1 LRAVAAL
8 VQGDSMTSRRAF
20 LRHGLAVAGA
30 SALGGLRPAPACAA
44 PPPETTRFRIAEIPS
59 SCRSPEWMA
68 EELLRAEGFTDVQY
82 IRKKGTQGME
92 EALASGEADI
102 SGHFAAPV
110 IVRLE
115 AGDPIVVLGGE
126 HIGCFEL
133 FGNERV
139 RTLRDLKGKTVAIPA
154 FNSSQHVFIASIVAH
169 LGLDANKD
177 IVWIRSSAEQAMQ
190 LFIDGK
196 ADAYLGFPPDPQELR
211 ARKIGRSLV
220 NSAADR
226 PWSQYFCC
234 MLAGNREWVRKHP
247 IATKRALRAIL
258 KATSICA
265 LEPERTAR
273 TLVGRGLAK
282 NYEYT
287 VEAIK
292 GLPYARWRDFD
303 PEDTLRFYALR
314 LHEAGMIRS
323 TPQKIIAQGTDWRFF
338 NELKKELKA

>member
-1 LRAVAAL
+1 VISRRTLLGGAVA
-8 VQGDSMTSRRAF
+8 S
-20 LRHGLAVAGA
+20 GLGLPGVPR
-30 SALGGLRPAPACAA
+30 SAAA
-44 PPPETTRFRIAEIPS
+44 AAEPPPETTKFRIAEIPS

-68 EELLRAEGFTDVQY
+68 ADLLRAEGFTDVQY
-82 IRKKGTQGME
+82 VRKKGTQGME

-110 IVRLE
+110 IMRLE

-126 HIGCFEL
+126 HVGCFEL

-139 RTLRDLKGKTVAIPA
+139 RSLGDLKGKTVAIPA

-177 IVWIRSSAEQAMQ
+177 IVWVRSSAEQAMQ

-211 ARKIGRSLV
+211 ARKVGRSIV
-220 NSAADR
+220 NSATDR

-234 MLAGNREWVRKHP
+234 MLVGNREWVRKHP

-273 TLVGRGLAK
+273 TVVSRGLAK
-282 NYEYT
+282 SYEHT

-323 TPQKIIAQGTDWRFF
+323 TPQKIIAQSTDWRFF